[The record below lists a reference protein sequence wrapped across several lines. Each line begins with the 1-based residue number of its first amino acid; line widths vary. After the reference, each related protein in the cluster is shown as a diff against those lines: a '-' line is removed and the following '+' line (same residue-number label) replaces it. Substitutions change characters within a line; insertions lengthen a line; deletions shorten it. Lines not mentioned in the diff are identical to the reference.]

1 MRSEAVGILRMFRI
15 RSFIKIIPPLMLS
28 LLICACNRADSPAG
42 SEDAFVFDLS
52 NDMNYIEEA
61 KYSLSGDDDLSG
73 QVGELLQRMIDGP
86 EKNRVRSAIPEQI
99 TSVTYI
105 IGHQTINVNFDES
118 FNDVSQMRKVLC
130 EAAVVKTLCQLDD
143 VYAVSFSVSSI
154 PLCDSKNI
162 PVGLLTPDS
171 FIENEGAMINAYE
184 RAKLTLYFADESG
197 QSLVEKTES
206 ITYNGNIS
214 MDRLV
219 VDNVIAG
226 PHSTDAFATIDPA
239 TTVISVTTQ
248 DGICYVNLSRDFLNK
263 TSNISDEIIVYSLV
277 NSLTELGNV
286 NKVQILIDGSKDEK
300 LGAYDFS
307 SPFERNLELIL
318 PVSPEK

>member
-1 MRSEAVGILRMFRI
+1 MVIL
-15 RSFIKIIPPLMLS
+15 
-28 LLICACNRADSPAG
+28 LLLCACKRAEPDFEPG
-42 SEDAFVFDLS
+42 DAYVFDLS
-52 NDMNYIEEA
+52 SDMKYIEPT
-61 KYSLSGDDDLSG
+61 KYSIPENMDLSG
-73 QVGELLQRMIDGP
+73 QVGDLLQRLIDGP
-86 EKNRVRSAIPEQI
+86 GKNRERSAIPQEI
-99 TSVTYI
+99 SSVTYI
-105 IGHQTINVNFDES
+105 TGHQIVNVDFDGS
-118 FNDVSQMRKVLC
+118 FNEVSQMRRVLC
-130 EAAVVKTLCQLDD
+130 EAAVVKTLCQLDG
-143 VYAVSFSVSSI
+143 VYAVSFSVDSD

-171 FIENEGAMINAYE
+171 FVENEGAMINAYE
-184 RAKLTLYFADESG
+184 RANLTLYYADESG
-197 QSLVEKTES
+197 QNLVEKTEN

-219 VDNVIAG
+219 VDKVIAG

-248 DGICYVNLSRDFLNK
+248 DGVCYVNLSRDFLNK
-263 TSNISDEIIVYSLV
+263 TSNVSDEVMVYSLV

-307 SPFERNLELIL
+307 SQFERDLELIL

>member
-1 MRSEAVGILRMFRI
+1 MSRI
-15 RSFIKIIPPLMLS
+15 RALLKIIPFMFTLMLVCS
-28 LLICACNRADSPAG
+28 CSRAETEPGGGNAY
-42 SEDAFVFDLS
+42 VYDLS
-52 NDMNYIEEA
+52 SDMSYIEEVE
-61 KYSLSGDDDLSG
+61 YSLPGKSDLSE
-73 QVGELLQRMIDGP
+73 QVGQLLQRLIDGP
-86 EKNRVRSAIPEQI
+86 DQNRVRSVIPEEI

-105 IGHQTINVNFDES
+105 IGHQTVNVNFDES
-118 FNDVSQMRKVLC
+118 FNEVSPMRRILC
-130 EAAVVKTLCQLDD
+130 EAAIVKTLCQLDD
-143 VYAVSFSVSSI
+143 VYAVSFSVNSS

-171 FIENEGAMINAYE
+171 FVENEGAMINAYE
-184 RAKLTLYFADESG
+184 RAQLTLYFADESG
-197 QSLVEKTES
+197 QRLVEKTENV
-206 ITYNGNIS
+206 TYNGNIS

-239 TTVISVTTQ
+239 TTVTSVTTQ

-263 TSNISDEIIVYSLV
+263 TSNVSDDVIVYSLV

-286 NKVQILIDGSKDEK
+286 NKVQILIDGSKDAG

-307 SPFERNLELIL
+307 SQFERDLELIL

>member
-1 MRSEAVGILRMFRI
+1 MNRICIL
-15 RSFIKIIPPLMLS
+15 IKIMPVMLVLMLS
-28 LLICACNRADSPAG
+28 CACNRAETGPGEEETYVYDLSRDMTFIEQAEYSIPMN
-42 SEDAFVFDLS
+42 SDLS
-52 NDMNYIEEA
+52 N
-61 KYSLSGDDDLSG
+61 
-73 QVGELLQRMIDGP
+73 QVEQLLQRMIDGP
-86 EKNRVRSAIPEQI
+86 DKDRIRSAIPEEI

-105 IGHQTINVNFDES
+105 IGHQTVNVDFDES
-118 FNDVSQMRKVLC
+118 FNKISQMRRVLC
-130 EAAVVKTLCQLDD
+130 EAAIVKTLCQLDN
-143 VYAVSFSVSSI
+143 VYAVSFSVDST
-154 PLCDSKNI
+154 PLCDSRNI

-171 FIENEGAMINAYE
+171 FVENEGAMINAYE
-184 RAKLTLYFADESG
+184 RAQLTLYFADESG

-219 VDNVIAG
+219 VDNVISG

-239 TTVISVTTQ
+239 TNVLSVTTQ
-248 DGICYVNLSRDFLNK
+248 DGVCYVNLSRDFLNK
-263 TSNISDEIIVYSLV
+263 TSNVSDEVIVYSLV

-286 NKVQILIDGSKDEK
+286 NKVQILIDGSKDES

-307 SPFERNLELIL
+307 SQFERNLELIL